1 MMRLIVT
8 FFVFAM
14 LACGG
19 SDTAQTGDDAPVE
32 ARGGQMA
39 AAPETPEPS
48 ATVDPKVQGCLDLIR
63 QLKYQEALPVCLAAL
78 KVDPGNQQ
86 VQDAVDKA
94 RAETAKMAA
103 AQAASQAAGEGAAG
117 EAASKLGGAT
127 GGMADKLG
135 R

>member
-63 QLKYQEALPVCLAAL
+63 QSKFKEALPVCLAAL
-78 KVDPGNQQ
+78 KVDPDNKQ
-86 VQDAVDKA
+86 VQAAVEKA
-94 RAETAKMAA
+94 KAETAKLAA
-103 AQAASQAAGEGAAG
+103 AEAAKQAAGEGAADQASSQLQ
-117 EAASKLGGAT
+117 EAAGKLGQ
-127 GGMADKLG
+127 
-135 R
+135 